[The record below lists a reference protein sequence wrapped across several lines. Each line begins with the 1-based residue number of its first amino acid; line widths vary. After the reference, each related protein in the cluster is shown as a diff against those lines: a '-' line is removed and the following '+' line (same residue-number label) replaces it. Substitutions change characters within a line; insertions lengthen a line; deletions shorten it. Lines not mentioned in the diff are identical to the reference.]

1 LWSQTIRR
9 TIKSILETEFKI
21 DRDAKFPT
29 NYGSIINY
37 IKAGTKISLRFFN
50 FNTISGNIIE
60 NDEGVFFD
68 KQNDIKYKE
77 ALPQFSI

>member
-1 LWSQTIRR
+1 MQNSQQIMGVLLITLRQV
-9 TIKSILETEFKI
+9 
-21 DRDAKFPT
+21 
-29 NYGSIINY
+29 
-37 IKAGTKISLRFFN
+37 LRFHYGFLM